1 MKSGAVSCEL
11 GVGSW
16 ELGVGSCE
24 LRVGSCELGVGSWE
38 LGVASCEFC
47 FLLPTSYSLL
57 TDFYLKGGLQE
68 CHDEVVECG
77 WTLAT

>member
-16 ELGVGSCE
+16 EL
-24 LRVGSCELGVGSWE
+24 RV
-38 LGVASCEFC
+38 
-47 FLLPTSYSLL
+47 LLPTSYSLL